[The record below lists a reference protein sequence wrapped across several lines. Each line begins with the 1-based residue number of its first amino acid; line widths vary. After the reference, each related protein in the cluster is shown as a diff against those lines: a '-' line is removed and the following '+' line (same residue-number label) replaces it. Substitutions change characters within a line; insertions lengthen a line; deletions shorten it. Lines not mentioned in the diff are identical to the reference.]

1 MAGLI
6 YWPCFVTYEVVC
18 HLGTGAVW
26 FPEHC
31 MLLAS
36 LPPLGGGGA
45 GALPCWELP
54 CVPFG
59 GKGSLS
65 PPGLS
70 GLSSVVGLLT
80 CALDPQRGYSDAC
93 AGPAC
98 AARVD
103 LLATGGAVR
112 R

>member
-1 MAGLI
+1 
-6 YWPCFVTYEVVC
+6 
-18 HLGTGAVW
+18 
-26 FPEHC
+26 

-59 GKGSLS
+59 GKGAMS